1 MSRRIR
7 IKYSKGK
14 EIAFLSHLDIWRA
27 FSRLLRRA
35 EIPVEFSQGFHPR
48 PLISMGPALPVGAT
62 GEEELLDV
70 FLEREP
76 DSDFLFRLK
85 ACSPPGLGIEKTWS
99 VEEKDKALTAFPFLS
114 LWYLTGAWERVPE
127 ERFLKVLLKEEELFT
142 LRSTPKVVKQIDL
155 KNYLRAL
162 RAGKG
167 FLEVELYSS
176 PLGGARLEEVLR
188 LLEERGYRF
197 SLAAISRRKLIPLE

>member
-7 IKYSKGK
+7 IKYSKEK

-35 EIPVEFSQGFHPR
+35 GIPVEFSQGFHPR

-76 DSDFLFRLK
+76 DSDFLFKLK
-85 ACSPPGLGIEKTWS
+85 VCSPPGLEIKEIWF

-114 LWYLTGAWERVPE
+114 LWHLAGTWEKIPE
-127 ERFLKVLLKEEELFT
+127 ENFLKALLKNDKLFT

-162 RAGKG
+162 RAGNG

-176 PLGGARLEEVLR
+176 PTGGARLEEVLR
-188 LLEERGYRF
+188 LLEERGYKF
-197 SLAAISRRKLIPLE
+197 SLTAILRKKLIPLE